1 MLIVKNKAAGACS
14 GSFPSIW
21 YRLFALLTLGLL
33 INSPSHALTFPV
45 NSTSDVVDAKPGD
58 GKCATTLTGTT
69 CTLRAAI
76 QEANALAGPDT
87 ITLQGLTYTLTRS
100 GAGENSAATGDLDVT
115 GVGDLTIQGVSPTS
129 TRILAGGGGFFSSQG
144 IDRVFHFIGKNNVT
158 INNVSIENGYVTGAK
173 GGGGGIFNEAAWVT
187 LSNCQVLQ
195 SITAWSDPA
204 RSGGQGGGVY
214 NAAGAKMT
222 INNCTFRG
230 NKANTSTNSSENAF
244 NGGGA
249 LYNGGEML
257 VSNSVIDANTASRF
271 GAGVLNYTG
280 MLTIN
285 TSIISGNTGPAI
297 DSSGFGGASGAGG
310 GGGIANFN
318 GQVTLRDSRVSG
330 NRSMEGGGIYNYPAG
345 STQARVIIISSAI
358 TGNGAD
364 MWGGGV
370 SNWDRMSVFYSA
382 ITGNVVGASG
392 GQFGFNGAF
401 MGEGGGFSNMGIGDL
416 LVQHSTI
423 SGNTVAR
430 AGGGIFNGAKARLV
444 HVTLRN
450 NKAASGPLCTSG
462 GSGGGGFGGGGF
474 TNCSSVRYVFGN
486 EVFNS
491 SAAVS
496 STKGIIFERTI
507 IGGGASP
514 AGNCLAGDSD
524 TDGFSAALS
533 KLVPFTATSNGYNID
548 SGNTCALPTAVG
560 TTDKVSTDPGIAALA
575 DFGQGAVLP
584 GGGRVPQ
591 SLHMPNAGSP
601 VINAI
606 PNNLCPKPGVDQR
619 LYVRPGVTSPTSSFC
634 DIGAV
639 EVGTTRATL
648 ADLSVAVTF
657 AASAASLR
665 AAVGSS
671 VADMSY
677 AIAVTNDGP
686 GDVADVIAITQVF
699 DADVSLT
706 AFGPR
711 DSTNL
716 SCGLVDTKTVTCS
729 YPGGL
734 VAGKSFNAYVTV
746 RPADPALKTLNSTV
760 AVSYPELGATVDPVP
775 SNDSVTVARDVKAAL
790 DPLPSN
796 STVTPGG
803 RSSSGGGGAFG
814 MLPLALLGMF
824 GAWRGYRRSAA
835 MSCRPN
841 SR

>member
-1 MLIVKNKAAGACS
+1 MLIAKNKAAGAS
-14 GSFPSIW
+14 SASFPRIL
-21 YRLFALLTLGLL
+21 YRLLVLLTLGLL
-33 INSPSHALTFPV
+33 INSPSHAAIFAV
-45 NSTSDVVDAKPGD
+45 NNTSDAVDAAPGN
-58 GKCATTLTGTT
+58 GTCATATNV

-100 GAGENSAATGDLDVT
+100 GSGENSAATGDLDVT

-129 TRILAGGGGFFSSQG
+129 TRILAGGGGGFSSQG

-195 SITAWSDPA
+195 SITAWSDSA

-257 VSNSVIDANTASRF
+257 VSNSVIDANTSSRF
-271 GAGVLNYTG
+271 GAGVLNNTG
-280 MLTIN
+280 TLSITA
-285 TSIISGNTGPAI
+285 SIINGNTGPAI

-310 GGGIANFN
+310 GGGIANFS
-318 GQVTLRDSRVSG
+318 GQVTLRDSRVSA

-345 STQARVIIISSAI
+345 PAQARIVIISSAI

-370 SNWDRMSVFYSA
+370 SNWDRMNVFYSA
-382 ITGNVVGASG
+382 IANNVVGASG
-392 GQFGFNGAF
+392 GQFGFNGTF
-401 MGEGGGFSNMGIGDL
+401 MGEGGGFSNIGVGDL
-416 LVQHSTI
+416 LIQHSTI
-423 SGNTVAR
+423 SGNSVAR
-430 AGGGIFNGAKARLV
+430 AGGGIFNGAKVRLV

-462 GSGGGGFGGGGF
+462 GSGGGFGGGFGGSF
-474 TNCSSVRYVFGN
+474 TSCSGSYVFGN
-486 EVFNS
+486 ELFNS
-491 SAAVS
+491 SSAS
-496 STKGIIFERTI
+496 SSNKGIILERTI

-514 AGNCLAGDSD
+514 AGNCLAGDAD
-524 TDGFSAALS
+524 TDGFSAALT
-533 KLVPFTATSNGYNID
+533 KLVPFTVTSNGYNID
-548 SGNTCALPTAVG
+548 SGNTCALPTATG
-560 TTDKVSTDPGIAALA
+560 TTDRINTAPNVAALA
-575 DFGQGAVLP
+575 DFAQGAILP

-591 SLHMPNAGSP
+591 LLHMPNTGSP
-601 VINAI
+601 AINVI

-619 LYVRPGVTSPTSSFC
+619 LFVRPDAPGANC

-639 EVGTTRATL
+639 EVGSTKATL
-648 ADLSVAVTF
+648 ADLNVAVTF

-665 AAVGSS
+665 A
-671 VADMSY
+671 VADNMSY

-686 GDVADVIAITQVF
+686 DAVAGAITITQVF
-699 DADVSLT
+699 DADVSFVG
-706 AFGPR
+706 FGPR
-711 DSTNL
+711 EAANL
-716 SCGLVDTKTVTCS
+716 SCEPLSDRKTVACS
-729 YPGGL
+729 YLGGL
-734 VAGKSFNAYVTV
+734 VAGRSFDAYVTV
-746 RPADPALKTLNSTV
+746 KPVDSALKSLNSTV
-760 AVSYPELGATVDPVP
+760 TVSYPELGATVDPVP
-775 SNDSVTVARDVKAAL
+775 SNDSVTVARAVTTAL

-796 STVTPGG
+796 TTSPGSG
-803 RSSSGGGGAFG
+803 SSGGGGAFG
-814 MLPLALLGMF
+814 VLPLMLLGIF
-824 GAWRGYRRSAA
+824 AAWRGYRRSVVRA
-835 MSCRPN
+835 M
-841 SR
+841 